1 MTCDIISHSAKQ
13 NKNTHNDYSYHN
25 SLYNSLLL
33 TYFNLVCLEQIK
45 NLKNQMYN

>member
-1 MTCDIISHSAKQ
+1 MMTCDIISHSAKQ

-33 TYFNLVCLEQIK
+33 TYFDLVLFRTNKEFEK
-45 NLKNQMYN
+45 SNV